1 MKKRVCIMGMS
12 VLLCMMCGCL
22 QSTPLTDAELDV
34 VAEYAANLLL
44 KYDTNYDSPL
54 YYVEEMTA
62 LLSPTPTPSP
72 TPEAGEILP
81 SGNGSNAIP
90 EVGDFGAL
98 GGGTTGSDVTIG
110 TINDEETNKQ
120 LTQVIAEENFSITC
134 EKFDLMDSVEN
145 NNYFSLVAKE
155 GRQYAVVT
163 FKLHNNTEEEQLFD
177 ALENGLEYMLDINV
191 GTVYRVSLSMLENDM
206 QYMPITVP
214 AKGEA
219 EAVLVFEI
227 GTEEIN
233 TAHLIVANQA
243 DEVVFIK
250 LQ

>member
-1 MKKRVCIMGMS
+1 MKKRICIIGMS

-22 QSTPLTDAELDV
+22 QSTPLTDAEMDV

-54 YYVEEMTA
+54 YYVEEMTE
-62 LLSPTPTPSP
+62 LLSPTPIP
-72 TPEAGEILP
+72 TPIPEGGETNP
-81 SGNGSNAIP
+81 SGNGSGVIP
-90 EVGDFGAL
+90 DQNGSGESA
-98 GGGTTGSDVTIG
+98 GSDVTVG
-110 TINDEETNKQ
+110 AMNDEETSKQ
-120 LTQVIAEENFSITC
+120 LTKVIAEENFSITC
-134 EKFDLMDSVEN
+134 EKFELMDSVEN

-155 GRQYAVVT
+155 GKQYAVVT

-177 ALENGLEYMLDINV
+177 ALGNNLEYMLDINV

-219 EAVLVFEI
+219 EAMLVFEI
-227 GTEEIN
+227 GTEEIK
-233 TAHLIVANQA
+233 TAHLIVANEA
-243 DEVVFIK
+243 DETVFIK
-250 LQ
+250 LQWK